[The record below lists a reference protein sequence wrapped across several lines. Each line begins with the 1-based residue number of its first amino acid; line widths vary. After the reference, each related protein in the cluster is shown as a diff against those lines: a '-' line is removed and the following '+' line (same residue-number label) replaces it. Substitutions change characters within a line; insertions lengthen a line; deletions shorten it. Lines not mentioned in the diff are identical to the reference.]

1 MKMAYERWSDPG
13 NTDEF
18 GDIARHA
25 LGEVRSA
32 VPTV

>member
-13 NTDEF
+13 KTGEF
-18 GDIARHA
+18 GDMARHA
-25 LGEVRSA
+25 LGEVWSA